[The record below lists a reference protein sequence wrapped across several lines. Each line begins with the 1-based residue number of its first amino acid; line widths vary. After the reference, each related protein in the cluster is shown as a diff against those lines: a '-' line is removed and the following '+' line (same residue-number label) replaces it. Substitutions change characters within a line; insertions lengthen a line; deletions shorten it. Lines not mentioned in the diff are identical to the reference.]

1 MDHSIPQ
8 LFDHVAPRLFAP
20 LASKIHRLYWEIL
33 LLVYRLHNEAGVDEI
48 GKETLLNRVEEH
60 LRDRD
65 LTEDDLSELTAEA
78 KSDVA
83 EPADA
88 TESRLLAWRLLR
100 RLQLAGWFDY
110 EYRRDT
116 GHVLRFADHA
126 SRIVDLLEQI
136 ATGQRP
142 EVRGLAYNIKQVLT
156 DKAKRKTD
164 PGFVLYQARD
174 QTRAF
179 LKELKIL
186 SSNIGRYVEK
196 ATQQNEVCDLLAL
209 QWDEYQLRVVEPSY
223 QRFKTSDNV
232 LRFRTDILDE
242 LDALINDPWF
252 AQEAAKE
259 VEKREATLSDESPAV
274 VRDWLERMRHDFR
287 SLDRLTEEID
297 ARHARYARATLNRI
311 RYRLFGDASA
321 ETRLVEILRCVDQ
334 LQPWQAESW
343 EDLAE
348 LYVVRTCDES
358 SLYTEPRRGAP
369 VAAQPVKESSISE
382 ERRRILVQRARDELA
397 QRITR
402 DKTFDL
408 ACRLLKGR
416 QRVDLGEV
424 PLANDTE
431 LLQLIYLHA
440 YRKDSVAPYEII
452 VSDDGMELIWKGE
465 YGFRPGSLE
474 HRNGS
479 PKTKKRSK

>member
-1 MDHSIPQ
+1 MNQPIPQ
-8 LFDHVAPRLFAP
+8 LFDHITPRLFMP
-20 LASKIHRLYWEIL
+20 MASKLHRLYWEIL
-33 LLVYRLHNEAGVDEI
+33 LIVYRLHNEAGVEEI
-48 GKETLLNRVEEH
+48 GKDTVVNRVEEH
-60 LRDRD
+60 LRDRE
-65 LTEDDLSELTAEA
+65 LTADDLSELTT
-78 KSDVA
+78 DA
-83 EPADA
+83 EPDA
-88 TESRLLAWRLLR
+88 SEPTDVTETRLWAWRLLR

-110 EYRRDT
+110 EYRRDS
-116 GHVLRFADHA
+116 GHVLRFADHS

-156 DKAKRKTD
+156 DKAKRKSD

-186 SSNIGRYVEK
+186 SANISRYVEK
-196 ATQQNEVCDLLAL
+196 ATQQDEVRELLAL
-209 QWDEYQLRVVEPSY
+209 QWDEYQQRVVEPSY

-242 LDALINDPWF
+242 LDELINDPWF

-259 VEKREATLSDESPAV
+259 VERREAPLSEDSPAV

-287 SLDRLTEEID
+287 SLDRLIEEID
-297 ARHARYARATLNRI
+297 DRHARYARATLNRI
-311 RYRLFGDASA
+311 RYRLFGDESA
-321 ETRLVEILRCVDQ
+321 EARLVEILRSLEH
-334 LQPWQAESW
+334 LQPWHADSW

-348 LYVVRTCDES
+348 LYVVRNCDES
-358 SLYTEPRRGAP
+358 SLYTEPRRGMA
-369 VAAQPVKESSISE
+369 VAAQPVKESAISD
-382 ERRRILVQRARDELA
+382 ERRRILVQRAREELS

-402 DKTFDL
+402 DKTFEF

-416 QRVDLGEV
+416 QRVDLREA
-424 PLANDTE
+424 PLGNDSD

-440 YRKDSVAPYEII
+440 YRKDGKAPYEII
-452 VSDDGMELIWKGE
+452 VSDNGMELIWKGE

-474 HRNGS
+474 HRNGP
-479 PKTKKRSK
+479 PKRRPK